1 MAFFR
6 KATLAEPYQS
16 FVTALSSLLTQQA
29 GQPLPLCRLNEL
41 AREQGLYTH
50 AYFGT
55 LGFSKDNKIPAGELL
70 VAKDVSQ
77 LAKLTTE
84 DWQTEF
90 KTDTPQQ
97 KSSLSPW
104 LTSKERYFTLYVA
117 PTTFGAGKAL
127 AATVLPKTKVYQN
140 HPSGEFVLETFGE
153 LLYCT
158 YRLDLAL
165 HPQLEENHLPE
176 ERIAPPLTTTP
187 LLDVLTEIAH
197 QRLSDLD
204 LQYLFT
210 WLLQYSAAITAT
222 SSLYASYSQADLPAE
237 VLEQTTSLVKN
248 LVQEISQIPRQLEN
262 NATDSLQLSAQ
273 LLDQIPKLF
282 EEAQSK
288 MTALKAQLGQKNDN
302 DSTNLD

>member
-6 KATLAEPYQS
+6 KATLAEPYQA

-29 GQPLPLCRLNEL
+29 GQTLPLCRLNEL
-41 AREQGLYTH
+41 AREQGIYTH

-55 LGFSKDNKIPAGELL
+55 LGFSKDNKVPAGELL
-70 VAKDVSQ
+70 VAKDVSG
-77 LAKLTTE
+77 LAKLDLQ

-90 KTDTPQQ
+90 GSASEPQ
-97 KSSLSPW
+97 KSCLAPF
-104 LTSKERYFTLYVA
+104 LGSKERYFTLYVT
-117 PTTFGAGKAL
+117 PTSFGAGKAL
-127 AATVLPKTKVYQN
+127 AAQVLPQTKVYQN
-140 HPSGEFVLETFGE
+140 HPSGAFVLETLGE

-165 HPQLEENHLPE
+165 HPQLEENHLPTAK
-176 ERIAPPLTTTP
+176 IAPPLTTAP
-187 LLDVLTEIAH
+187 LVALLVEIEH

-204 LQYLFT
+204 MQYLFT

-237 VLEQTTSLVKN
+237 VLEQTTSLVKK
-248 LVQEISQIPRQLEN
+248 LVQEISQVPQQLEN
-262 NATDSLQLSAQ
+262 NAKDSLQLSEQ
-273 LLDQIPKLF
+273 LLAQIPQLF

-288 MTALKAQLGQKNDN
+288 MTALKDQLKQNAN
-302 DSTNLD
+302 EDSTD